1 MGSSLTK
8 DGVDASTRT
17 ADASPEQSSATKTAP
32 HRGRV
37 VKKLGTTTTTT
48 ATSARGLCPRAC
60 SAWPRPMIS

>member
-37 VKKLGTTTTTT
+37 VKEIGTTT

-60 SAWPRPMIS
+60 SAWPRPIIS

>member
-37 VKKLGTTTTTT
+37 VKKLGTTT
-48 ATSARGLCPRAC
+48 ATSARVLCPRAC